1 MDKKFHCLIVDTT
14 AFIENVALQVN
25 ISIFRTIRPTIQIS
39 RSKQDYADFVITVP
53 EVVSEIKNKRQ
64 LKRLCILPYDLTVDE
79 PSPESVRHVIDFA
92 KKTGDYLSLSSAD
105 IKVIALTYQLEKEL
119 VGVTHLRTEPVVA
132 KLIASREKPA
142 ELIDTKPLAGFYMPP
157 NKEQLDL
164 KEKLNDGLI
173 ELNESAKDKE
183 QDVEDNAE
191 DIDLELK
198 EQIENLHI
206 DVEKTAEVD
215 NVLVQ
220 IENGKETEE
229 ENESDDTETE
239 GLCKS
244 KLGVVLAT
252 KIMIFILQ
260 F

>member
-1 MDKKFHCLIVDTT
+1 M
-14 AFIENVALQVN
+14 
-25 ISIFRTIRPTIQIS
+25 
-39 RSKQDYADFVITVP
+39 ITVP

-64 LKRLCILPYDLTVDE
+64 LKRLCVLPYDLTIDE

-142 ELIDTKPLAGFYMPP
+142 ELIDNKPLAGFYMPP
-157 NKEQLDL
+157 NKEQLNL
-164 KEKLNDGLI
+164 KEKLNEGLI
-173 ELNESAKDKE
+173 ELDESPKDNEPAI
-183 QDVEDNAE
+183 EDSSD

-198 EQIENLHI
+198 EQIENLNI
-206 DVEKTAEVD
+206 DRPNETSGEVD

-220 IENGKETEE
+220 IEKEKETQEESDGSETEE
-229 ENESDDTETE
+229 GKE
-239 GLCKS
+239 GW
-244 KLGVVLAT
+244 
-252 KIMIFILQ
+252 
-260 F
+260 

>member
-1 MDKKFHCLIVDTT
+1 M
-14 AFIENVALQVN
+14 
-25 ISIFRTIRPTIQIS
+25 
-39 RSKQDYADFVITVP
+39 
-53 EVVSEIKNKRQ
+53 
-64 LKRLCILPYDLTVDE
+64 KRLCILPYDLTVDE

-142 ELIDTKPLAGFYMPP
+142 ELIDSKPLAGFYMPP

-173 ELNESAKDKE
+173 GLNESPKDTE
-183 QDVEDNAE
+183 QAVEDNAE

-206 DVEKTAEVD
+206 DIETEKSAEVD

-229 ENESDDTETE
+229 ESQSDDTESE
-239 GLCKS
+239 GLFKS
-244 KLGVVLAT
+244 IASGFWEKKTL
-252 KIMIFILQ
+252 IFK
-260 F
+260 